1 MAPGLH
7 LPHVSGDTWADVNSL
22 FSYYNEVYFGR
33 KLGGTTQSDAS
44 SNKNAPCQRRA
55 VGRAHAQA
63 LVCTRPD
70 DCPLVTVCCAQGGA

>member
-44 SNKNAPCQRRA
+44 SNKNAPRSCSVLSASCCGARA
-55 VGRAHAQA
+55 
-63 LVCTRPD
+63 RP
-70 DCPLVTVCCAQGGA
+70 GACLHSA

>member
-44 SNKNAPCQRRA
+44 SNKNAPVLFRLVSVMLWGARTPRRLFA
-55 VGRAHAQA
+55 LGLTTAHS
-63 LVCTRPD
+63 
-70 DCPLVTVCCAQGGA
+70 